1 MLGEP
6 STSQHLSET
15 IAMASMRK
23 KPSYLDVSAV
33 HEALEEP
40 PRKKARNV
48 TTCKLLESKRAKQ
61 DHENELAEVA
71 IVCEPEHSSL
81 MMGGLHPRG
90 SLYERPVNIDIAKAQ
105 HAEFRNLLRTH
116 GVRVLTVREILAYNV
131 ETNIGAR
138 VDLENL
144 ALSTLKYGMAAGHQ
158 VIENMGVSQLVD
170 TIMIQP
176 TVHITPSYRD
186 TGLSATY
193 TFEPLSNLVYTR
205 DQQITT
211 CKGIVMGR
219 LRSQQRQREVQ
230 VMHFCI
236 EKLGV
241 KVVGQIQEPGFL
253 EGGDFFPLGQDLALL
268 GVGLRSNP
276 AAARQLMDQDLLG
289 SKRFAVVRD
298 EFDRNQDRMHL
309 DCVFSVV
316 SDTCCIMLEDIMGE
330 ASPLRRLVDEYVR
343 DPETGKYSLKRQGLE
358 LASFVR
364 EEGYNIIPI
373 KAEHQLAYACNVLN
387 LGGSRIISVHASS
400 ARQMVRSPHF
410 KGDVC
415 VIDFSSITSMYGSVH
430 CASQI
435 IKRVPSA
442 LVPVG
447 DDEKQNGV

>member
-1 MLGEP
+1 
-6 STSQHLSET
+6 
-15 IAMASMRK
+15 
-23 KPSYLDVSAV
+23 
-33 HEALEEP
+33 
-40 PRKKARNV
+40 
-48 TTCKLLESKRAKQ
+48 
-61 DHENELAEVA
+61 
-71 IVCEPEHSSL
+71 
-81 MMGGLHPRG
+81 
-90 SLYERPVNIDIAKAQ
+90 
-105 HAEFRNLLRTH
+105 
-116 GVRVLTVREILAYNV
+116 
-131 ETNIGAR
+131 
-138 VDLENL
+138 
-144 ALSTLKYGMAAGHQ
+144 
-158 VIENMGVSQLVD
+158 MGVSQLVD